1 MRECP
6 QCRIHI
12 PSRRCLR
19 PDVNFDNLIK
29 SIYGDIEQ
37 LEKYEE
43 QEVAKVNK
51 KRNMHNAYAESRK
64 RGVLQQTMQKVR
76 ERLDLFLQ

>member
-29 SIYGDIEQ
+29 SIYGDVEK

-43 QEVAKVNK
+43 EEAAKLNK
-51 KRNMHNAYAESRK
+51 ESVEIRK
-64 RGVLQQTMQKVR
+64 RSALHQQNMQKVWS
-76 ERLDLFLQ
+76 D

>member
-29 SIYGDIEQ
+29 SIYGDIKL

-43 QEVAKVNK
+43 EAVAKANK
-51 KRNMHNAYAESRK
+51 ESAESRK
-64 RGVLQQTMQKVR
+64 RSAMQWTMQKVR
-76 ERLDLFLQ
+76 YDIF

>member
-29 SIYGDIEQ
+29 SIYGDVEK

-43 QEVAKVNK
+43 AEVAKANSE
-51 KRNMHNAYAESRK
+51 RNTQNVDSRK
-64 RGVLQQTMQKVR
+64 RGMMQQSAQKVR
-76 ERLDLFLQ
+76 MIGPFC